1 MLKAESGVR
10 SAKRGPSSGRGSHSL
25 GGTYGPRTEGIVH
38 WPTRRLVILL
48 FITGCERGETYSSF
62 FFFPSL
68 SLSSPRLS
76 FLSFFRFF
84 FFFPSRELRASG
96 KRNGRDSLYRPR
108 LCVIMQFAGN
118 KGRVENDGDFPRVAE
133 GGKKKESKE

>member
-62 FFFPSL
+62 FFFSFSL
-68 SLSSPRLS
+68 SLFSSPLFSFFLS
-76 FLSFFRFF
+76 FL

-118 KGRVENDGDFPRVAE
+118 KGRIENDGDFPRVAE